1 MYQVSSMVKVS
12 TEHTVISVFNVVKR
26 YVSPSIAWLLLKIIL
41 WVCWWWT
48 WWEWDMNQEV
58 FSVSLFVLLLVFRHI
73 YTTLSFTILL
83 LWRVVCSPIKVGGC
97 CSLTGSLVS
106 LSHISLIF
114 ILINITTAA
123 IYYLHP
129 LHTSLGCCCL
139 LLFPL
144 HLWICLYLIGLP
156 IFSLVAKSVAEI
168 CHATSI

>member
-83 LWRVVCSPIKVGGC
+83 L
-97 CSLTGSLVS
+97 
-106 LSHISLIF
+106 
-114 ILINITTAA
+114 
-123 IYYLHP
+123 
-129 LHTSLGCCCL
+129 
-139 LLFPL
+139 
-144 HLWICLYLIGLP
+144 
-156 IFSLVAKSVAEI
+156 
-168 CHATSI
+168 